1 MIRLTEQAPNNNDNI
16 ATKTVLKTRIIT
28 ALILAPFAIGGIFFL
43 PPLGFALFTGAIIT
57 IGAWEWANMAGIE
70 QPLGR
75 VGFALAVAAI
85 LYGLLEVPANPVLW
99 AALLWWIVGFLL
111 VRRYPDGSGR
121 WGSATARAVMG
132 LFVLV
137 PAWVGLNYLRTGD
150 FQFGDSANNLL
161 LILYVFCIVWVADIG
176 AYFAGRALGKAKLAP
191 RVSPGKSWAGVW
203 GGLLAVGVFALIVGS
218 LAQASNG
225 DIALL
230 VLASLITG
238 GISVVGDL
246 MESMLKRFRGIKD
259 SSQLLPG
266 HGGIMDRVDSLTAA
280 IPVFAL
286 IITQLGWLTAG
297 HW

>member
-28 ALILAPFAIGGIFFL
+28 ALILAPIAIGGIFFL

-111 VRRYPDGSGR
+111 VRSYPDGSGR

-218 LAQASNG
+218 LAQASTG